1 MTKRK
6 DKKAYIDNH
15 TTMNCMQNYTTLEQR
30 ASWLENVI
38 GSCLVGKRLFEFDQ
52 RLGIFVFNFGDG
64 IEYSLHVECFLR
76 VTQGNTILL
85 TSNDQFYS
93 PNWEPLS
100 KREYK
105 KEQNMPRGRSLLSVS
120 AERLRHVTNHSVVQ
134 AVKIEDLGDLS
145 ILFDNGVR
153 IEICLD
159 RMEQNNEFYRFFKY
173 RSDPHYVVK
182 YLDGKV
188 VLETVGEQ

>member
-76 VTQGNTILL
+76 VTQGNTIIL
-85 TSNDQFYS
+85 TSNDQFY
-93 PNWEPLS
+93 
-100 KREYK
+100 
-105 KEQNMPRGRSLLSVS
+105 
-120 AERLRHVTNHSVVQ
+120 
-134 AVKIEDLGDLS
+134 
-145 ILFDNGVR
+145 
-153 IEICLD
+153 
-159 RMEQNNEFYRFFKY
+159 
-173 RSDPHYVVK
+173 
-182 YLDGKV
+182 
-188 VLETVGEQ
+188 